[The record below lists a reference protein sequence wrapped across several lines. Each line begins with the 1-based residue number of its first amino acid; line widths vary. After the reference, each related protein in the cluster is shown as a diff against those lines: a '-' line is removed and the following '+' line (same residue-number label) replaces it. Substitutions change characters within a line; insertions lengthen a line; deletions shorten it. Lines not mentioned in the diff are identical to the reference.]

1 MLTDHRKYR
10 KDLAGLMAKSKK
22 LHLDFENVVAIK
34 KVQPDEKCP
43 GFFFF
48 TTYQGWYTEAQAFI
62 GQVMPA
68 RLPEFEALYEGEP
81 GRKTVD
87 VETYAVR
94 DLFLD
99 FDDPVNI
106 ASLRKMRVYSPIV
119 LKRFH
124 LQYQILEAAVLH
136 FLDLLTRFETA
147 KIKSHSREDAAD
159 QASRDI
165 NRIIVENK
173 DKLFAN
179 GDASFWEESFTL

>member
-1 MLTDHRKYR
+1 MPTDYRKYR
-10 KDLAGLMAKSKK
+10 KDLASLMAKSKK
-22 LHLDFENVVAIK
+22 LLHDLEDIIDFK
-34 KVQPDEKCP
+34 QVQPGGLCP
-43 GFFFF
+43 GLLFF
-48 TTYQGWYTEAQAFI
+48 TTYQDWYTEAQAFI
-62 GQVMPA
+62 SQVMPA

-94 DLFLD
+94 DIFLD
-99 FDDPVNI
+99 FDDPVNT
-106 ASLRKMRVYSPIV
+106 ASLRKMRVYSPVV

-136 FLDLLTRFETA
+136 FLDLLTRFEA
-147 KIKSHSREDAAD
+147 GKSKSHSNDDAAI

-173 DKLFAN
+173 DKLFAD

>member
-1 MLTDHRKYR
+1 MKLSKSLSC
-10 KDLAGLMAKSKK
+10 DLEAAVTTKILEA
-22 LHLDFENVVAIK
+22 DT
-34 KVQPDEKCP
+34 PCP

-48 TTYQGWYTEAQAFI
+48 TRYQDWYSEALVFI
-62 GQVMPA
+62 SQVMPA
-68 RLPEFEALYEGEP
+68 RLPEFMALYEGEP

-99 FDDPVNI
+99 FDDPVST
-106 ASLRKMRVYSPIV
+106 ASLKKMRLYSPIV
-119 LKRFH
+119 LKRFN
-124 LQYQILEAAVLH
+124 LQYQILEAAILH
-136 FLDLLTRFETA
+136 FLDLLTRFEAA
-147 KIKSHSREDAAD
+147 KLNSHSSDDAAI

-173 DKLFAN
+173 DKLFAD